1 MCRPNCTTPDFQS
14 LPRITGVHPQF
25 REVHGVWMTEEEY
38 RVTGWHSRGT
48 YPVSGK
54 GTDAHISGSGTD
66 AHQWIAPLGGHIE
79 WARITY
85 QRREQRISAAVTRRD
100 RDEEYS
106 AAVLADIDRRDPR

>member
-1 MCRPNCTTPDFQS
+1 MCRPSCTQPDFQS
-14 LPRITGVHPQF
+14 LPPIPGVDPQF

-48 YPVSGK
+48 YPVG
-54 GTDAHISGSGTD
+54 ARNEHM
-66 AHQWIAPLGGHIE
+66 WIAPLGGHIE

-85 QRREQRISAAVTRRD
+85 QRREQRISAAVTRRE

>member
-14 LPRITGVHPQF
+14 LPRITGVDPAY
-25 REVHGVWMTEEEY
+25 RDVHGVWMTEEEY

-48 YPVSGK
+48 YVSGK
-54 GTDAHISGSGTD
+54 GTTEHM
-66 AHQWIAPLGGHIE
+66 WIAPLGGHME